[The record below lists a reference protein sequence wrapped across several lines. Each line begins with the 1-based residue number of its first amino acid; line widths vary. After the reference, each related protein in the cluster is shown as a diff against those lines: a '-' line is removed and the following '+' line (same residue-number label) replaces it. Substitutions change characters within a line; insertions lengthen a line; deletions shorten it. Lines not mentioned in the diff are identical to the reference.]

1 MDRTAEQILKD
12 IKDVID
18 QIDYNINNIERDFE
32 ENNDDIR
39 NRAGGTYLRGQ
50 LKIYNELR
58 ECLEQILE
66 GEE

>member
-1 MDRTAEQILKD
+1 MDRTEQLIKD

-18 QIDYNINNIERDFE
+18 QIDYNVGNIERDFE

-39 NRAGGTYLRGQ
+39 NRIGGTYLRGQ
-50 LKIYNELR
+50 LKVYKELR

-66 GEE
+66 GEGE